1 MGRLSEVLDRI
12 MGRGLYE
19 MANVAPKRTGL
30 PYGIWIS
37 HRGSVRHGPRIK
49 AYAEGYQVRASEIVV
64 SIEEVPR
71 VIRVPVRHRVPAAHL
86 HQLEAF
92 VRLNRAVL
100 LQYWEDDDMDTQ
112 DMIEQLKRVES

>member
-12 MGRGLYE
+12 MGRALYE

-49 AYAEGYQVRASEIVV
+49 AYAAGYQVRASEIVV
-64 SIEEVPR
+64 TIEEVPR
-71 VIRVPVRHRVPAAHL
+71 VIRCPQRPHVPAAHL
-86 HQLEAF
+86 RQLEAF
-92 VRLNRAVL
+92 VRLNRAPL
-100 LQYWEDDDMDTQ
+100 IQYWEDNDMDTQ
-112 DMIEQLKRVES
+112 DMIDQLRRLDA